1 MAGCFYLFFKATDD
15 APFPDPFVLRRKR
28 RNVHI
33 PIRLTILLCLSLS
46 MSSADARTDTIPGL
60 PQYAHAF
67 QDPLLRQAFTATDA
81 RYLSRTERDI
91 IHVLNLMRLD
101 PPAFAEKVVKS
112 YPDQTGD
119 PDMRRSSYFKSL
131 MKDLATAAPLP
142 VLKPDEALFNYA
154 RCHAT
159 RSGLTGYV
167 GHKRSKPCEESENYG
182 GECCQYGMEDALGVV
197 MELLIDQNIPDL
209 GHRKILLT
217 GFTHIGVAMRP
228 HKTYRYN
235 TVLDLGNGPRP

>member
-1 MAGCFYLFFKATDD
+1 MLMLLIGIKTVSGKTD
-15 APFPDPFVLRRKR
+15 
-28 RNVHI
+28 
-33 PIRLTILLCLSLS
+33 S
-46 MSSADARTDTIPGL
+46 IPGL
-60 PQYAHAF
+60 PQYANASR
-67 QDPLLRQAFTATDA
+67 DPQWQQAFTALNA
-81 RYLSRTERDI
+81 RYLTRTERDI

-101 PPAFAEKVVKS
+101 PPGFAEKVVKS
-112 YPDQTGD
+112 YPDQSGD
-119 PDMRRSSYFKSL
+119 PDMRKSSYYKSL
-131 MKDLATAAPLP
+131 LRDLAAASPLP
-142 VLKPDEALFNYA
+142 PLEPDEALFNYA

-167 GHKRSKPCEESENYG
+167 GHTRSKPCEETPIYG

-209 GHRKILLT
+209 GHRKILMT

-228 HKTYRYN
+228 HKTYRVN

>member
-1 MAGCFYLFFKATDD
+1 MWMFYWGINT
-15 APFPDPFVLRRKR
+15 V
-28 RNVHI
+28 
-33 PIRLTILLCLSLS
+33 SG
-46 MSSADARTDTIPGL
+46 RTDSIPGL
-60 PQYAHAF
+60 PQYANASL
-67 QDPLLRQAFTATDA
+67 DPQLQQAFTALNA
-81 RYLSRTERDI
+81 RYLTRTERDI

-101 PPAFAEKVVKS
+101 PPGFAEKVVKS
-112 YPDQTGD
+112 YPDQAGD
-119 PDMRRSSYFKSL
+119 PDMRRSSYYNSL
-131 MKDLATAAPLP
+131 LRDLAAASPLP

-167 GHKRSKPCEESENYG
+167 GHTRSKPCEESPIYG

-209 GHRKILLT
+209 GHRKILMT

-228 HKTYRYN
+228 HKTYRVN
-235 TVLDLGNGPRP
+235 TVLDLSNGPRL